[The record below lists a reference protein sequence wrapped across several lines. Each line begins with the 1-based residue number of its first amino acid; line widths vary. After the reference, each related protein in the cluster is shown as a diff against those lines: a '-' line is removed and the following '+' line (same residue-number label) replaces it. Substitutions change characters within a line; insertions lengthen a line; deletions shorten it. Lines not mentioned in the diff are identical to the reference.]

1 MPNYKTCKH
10 LHDNGKTCE
19 SPAVTRRNYC
29 VFHLRHRARQLRSA
43 QYRARNQRFD
53 LQLPPLENMHS
64 VQSSISHVLQ
74 ALAADMIDPKRAHEI
89 LIGLRH
95 AASNFRDPDAWQ
107 PSAYATD
114 PSEASAIEYD
124 DLEAE
129 FGLPDGLDINTPP
142 EVAFPPPVP
151 QGVILSEER
160 SARVEGPLYLGK
172 WFGLPGRRRSDA
184 PHSRGSPT

>member
-64 VQSSISHVLQ
+64 VQSAISHVLQ

-95 AASNFRDPDAWQ
+95 AASNFKTPMPGSPA
-107 PSAYATD
+107 P
-114 PSEASAIEYD
+114 
-124 DLEAE
+124 
-129 FGLPDGLDINTPP
+129 TPP
-142 EVAFPPPVP
+142 THPKPLPSSTTISKP
-151 QGVILSEER
+151 S
-160 SARVEGPLYLGK
+160 SA
-172 WFGLPGRRRSDA
+172 
-184 PHSRGSPT
+184 SPTASTSTPLPKSPFPRLLLRVSS